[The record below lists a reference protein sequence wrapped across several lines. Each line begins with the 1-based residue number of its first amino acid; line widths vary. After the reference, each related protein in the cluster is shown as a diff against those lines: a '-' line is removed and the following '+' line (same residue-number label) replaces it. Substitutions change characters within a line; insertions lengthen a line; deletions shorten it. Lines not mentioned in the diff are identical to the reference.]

1 MSSTS
6 TSWTADSLTQATG
19 AATSTST
26 DLNVSGD
33 LIVSGGITSGTSSSV
48 HSIHVSDGSAS
59 SMNMGNEA
67 EIVISD
73 DGIPRVYFED
83 TGEGTNDKLMA
94 IANYNENF
102 VVQSLVDDGESYDV
116 ENILVC
122 NRDGRVGIGT
132 RTFDS
137 SVVNYLTIV
146 NGTQPSDHT
155 DNQIYIGAKDSAGT
169 GTDASSTLAL
179 FCEEGVDATAMASDP
194 SSTFTH
200 RFPIWINGTAYWIAL
215 DPV

>member
-6 TSWTADSLTQATG
+6 TSWSTDTLTSGSSSGGTI
-19 AATSTST
+19 SS

-59 SMNMGNEA
+59 SMSMGNEA
-67 EIVISD
+67 EIVITD

-94 IANYNENF
+94 IANYRENF
-102 VVQSLVDDGESYDV
+102 VVQSLADDGLSYDV
-116 ENILVC
+116 ERILVC
-122 NRDGRVGIGT
+122 NRDGSVGIGT
-132 RTFDS
+132 ETFDS
-137 SVVNYLTIV
+137 NAVYYLAIA
-146 NGTQPSDHT
+146 NGTEPSAHT
-155 DNQIYIGAKDSAGT
+155 DNQIYIGSKDSTGLATDGATLSLFVEGT
-169 GTDASSTLAL
+169 VQNTALDAVGTLS
-179 FCEEGVDATAMASDP
+179 
-194 SSTFTH
+194 H
-200 RFPIWINGTAYWIAL
+200 RMSVWVNGTEYYLYL

>member
-6 TSWTADSLTQATG
+6 TSWTADSLTKATG

-67 EIVISD
+67 EIVITD

-94 IANYNENF
+94 IANIVKILLY
-102 VVQSLVDDGESYDV
+102 SLLLMMES
-116 ENILVC
+116 L
-122 NRDGRVGIGT
+122 
-132 RTFDS
+132 
-137 SVVNYLTIV
+137 
-146 NGTQPSDHT
+146 
-155 DNQIYIGAKDSAGT
+155 
-169 GTDASSTLAL
+169 
-179 FCEEGVDATAMASDP
+179 MM
-194 SSTFTH
+194 
-200 RFPIWINGTAYWIAL
+200 
-215 DPV
+215 

>member
-94 IANYNENF
+94 IANYRENF

-116 ENILVC
+116 ERILVC

-132 RTFDS
+132 ETFDS
-137 SVVNYLTIV
+137 NAVYYLAIA
-146 NGTQPSDHT
+146 NGTEPNAHT
-155 DNQIYIGAKDSAGT
+155 DNQIYIGSKDAT
-169 GTDASSTLAL
+169 TTNEATLSL
-179 FCEEGVDATAMASDP
+179 FCEEDP
-194 SSTFTH
+194 EASSTWNMSQ
-200 RFPIWINGTAYWIAL
+200 RMKVWINGTEYWIAL
-215 DPV
+215 DEV